1 MSGDCTNLGT
11 ELPTTLEI
19 VGRISPDTVWEYI
32 SKMKKSNSKV
42 ICVIRLTAAN
52 VEEKMPYIALY
63 SYLSSRNRLGVIKTT
78 SNAVKDFYIL
88 PLASHA
94 PVPQTLLPLSG
105 PGFEE
110 SRPHLLL
117 GIIVRAKRKRL
128 STTDIISAPVVAKRT
143 RIDSPPLPAIVS
155 APPRSYTPP
164 PTRDPRIKLPAVPAI
179 PDPPPA
185 TNDEGKQHQQQNFQ
199 C

>member
-1 MSGDCTNLGT
+1 
-11 ELPTTLEI
+11 
-19 VGRISPDTVWEYI
+19 
-32 SKMKKSNSKV
+32 MKKSNSKV

-128 STTDIISAPVVAKRT
+128 STSDIITAPVVKRSKL
-143 RIDSPPLPAIVS
+143 DSPPLPAIPS
-155 APPRSYTPP
+155 APTRSYTPP
-164 PTRDPRIKLPAVPAI
+164 PTRDPRIKLPTVPAVPE
-179 PDPPPA
+179 PPPVP
-185 TNDEGKQHQQQNFQ
+185 NDEGKILFIK
-199 C
+199 